1 MPLDANGIANN
12 QPHAHMTRLVAI
24 SALFLASCATEPKP
38 EPPEAPKA
46 KAMSVHSVPTG
57 CLVEL
62 NGEFVGITPCDV
74 MFQQSRFSGGF
85 CEPHLNV
92 MTCKPLVGPPVPP
105 DTRIWWP
112 GQRIPSEVIFL
123 VHGASKQPEK
133 VADLVV
139 RP

>member
-1 MPLDANGIANN
+1 
-12 QPHAHMTRLVAI
+12 MTRLVAI
-24 SALFLASCATEPKP
+24 SALLLASCATAPKP
-38 EPPEAPKA
+38 EPPEPPKA

-74 MFQQSRFSGGF
+74 MLRQGYDGGF
-85 CEPHLNV
+85 AGSDLMV
-92 MTCKPLVGPPVPP
+92 MIVKPLVGIPVPG
-105 DTRIWWP
+105 DIKMWWP
-112 GQRIPSEVIFL
+112 GQRIPSEVVFL